1 MPIQSFAT
9 FTKWVARENISV
21 PQHFYD
27 ALLPVKDDDAQVR
40 EVGTKLVGEMCR
52 KILAAPEKISGLHI
66 YTLNLQVGA
75 RMLLEEVGLEAD
87 VEKVSPLPWTPVS
100 RVFFF
105 PLVWGQE
112 RCGWKEGS
120 EEGGRK
126 ASVCMGGERK
136 GTETTKLNSFLFSS
150 QSLTPNRRTESI
162 RPIVRSFLEPSP
174 SPSPSLSLPL
184 LISSHSCSPSLLS
197 ALNSSGPTDK
207 SPTSRGVSR
216 RVFLL
221 SLCLSAC

>member
-52 KILAAPEKISGLHI
+52 KILAAPEGISGLHI

-87 VEKVSPLPWTPVS
+87 IEKVSPLPWTPVS
-100 RVFFF
+100 LSLLLFGVGKRCMCR
-105 PLVWGQE
+105 LDGGAESAWHGRREE
-112 RCGWKEGS
+112 R
-120 EEGGRK
+120 
-126 ASVCMGGERK
+126 
-136 GTETTKLNSFLFSS
+136 TKLTSCCVPSRKTS
-150 QSLTPNRRTESI
+150 PSRRTDE
-162 RPIVRSFLEPSP
+162 PNPFDLSFVSH
-174 SPSPSLSLPL
+174 SLSLPQ
-184 LISSHSCSPSLLS
+184 PSLH
-197 ALNSSGPTDK
+197 
-207 SPTSRGVSR
+207 
-216 RVFLL
+216 
-221 SLCLSAC
+221 

>member
-52 KILAAPEKISGLHI
+52 KILAAPEGISGLHI

-100 RVFFF
+100 RA
-105 PLVWGQE
+105 LLCLRGE
-112 RCGWKEGS
+112 RRAVWKEGGELRES
-120 EEGGRK
+120 
-126 ASVCMGGERK
+126 ALTCMGGGGGES
-136 GTETTKLNSFLFSS
+136 TKLNPLLCVLSLTVPHAEPTNRIHSTYRSSLFSLLTSTCSS
-150 QSLTPNRRTESI
+150 QLR
-162 RPIVRSFLEPSP
+162 
-174 SPSPSLSLPL
+174 
-184 LISSHSCSPSLLS
+184 
-197 ALNSSGPTDK
+197 
-207 SPTSRGVSR
+207 
-216 RVFLL
+216 
-221 SLCLSAC
+221 

>member
-52 KILAAPEKISGLHI
+52 KILAAPEGISGLHI

-87 VEKVSPLPWTPVS
+87 IEKVSPLPWTPVS
-100 RVFFF
+100 ISLLLFGVGKSRI
-105 PLVWGQE
+105 E
-112 RCGWKEGS
+112 DEAESACCME
-120 EEGGRK
+120 EEGANDEADFLLCSLLVKTVPHAEPKNRIH
-126 ASVCMGGERK
+126 STYRSSSFTFLLNLHF
-136 GTETTKLNSFLFSS
+136 TEL
-150 QSLTPNRRTESI
+150 
-162 RPIVRSFLEPSP
+162 RSFAPFLPTVLGQPSEVVPLEE
-174 SPSPSLSLPL
+174 
-184 LISSHSCSPSLLS
+184 
-197 ALNSSGPTDK
+197 
-207 SPTSRGVSR
+207 
-216 RVFLL
+216 
-221 SLCLSAC
+221 